1 MITSISPFGSWG
13 KAPHWRRNVF
23 PHDATPT
30 ARLRLLVSISEA
42 AAALGLSHRSVRSL
56 VYAGKLRSCKVG
68 ARRLIA
74 VEDLESFVRS
84 LRECQPQ

>member
-1 MITSISPFGSWG
+1 M
-13 KAPHWRRNVF
+13 F
-23 PHDATPT
+23 PQGGDST

-42 AAALGLSHRSVRSL
+42 AAALGISHRSVRGL
-56 VYAGKLRSCKVG
+56 IYTGKIRSCKVG

-84 LRECQPQ
+84 LRERQPQ